1 MYKKLLLL
9 ILLLS
14 LSLTACTLFAPSPE
28 PTPSSTTEAQAVST
42 VETAQMSETATAVP
56 VEATVTASPS
66 PTPETPSPTPS
77 STPTPLPTATS
88 TATATPTAV
97 VFAAIGDY
105 GQAGDGAA
113 AVATLVHDWEPE
125 FIITLGDNNYPD
137 GEAETIDE
145 NIGQYY
151 AEYIYPYQGTYTTTS
166 TLEVNR
172 FFPSLGNHDYYNEDG
187 AQPYLDYFTLPGNER
202 YYDFTWGPVHLFA
215 LNSDFNEP
223 DGVSPNSV
231 QGQWLQQA
239 LAESDAPW
247 KLVYF
252 HVTPYSSGGRAGEWM
267 RWPFREWGA
276 SAVLAGH
283 DHHYERL
290 LVDGLPYF
298 VNGLG
303 GGAIYNIGETH
314 PDSQVQF
321 TGTHGAMRIEAGPET
336 ITFEF
341 VTRSG

>member
-1 MYKKLLLL
+1 P
-9 ILLLS
+9 
-14 LSLTACTLFAPSPE
+14 A
-28 PTPSSTTEAQAVST
+28 
-42 VETAQMSETATAVP
+42 
-56 VEATVTASPS
+56 
-66 PTPETPSPTPS
+66 
-77 STPTPLPTATS
+77 
-88 TATATPTAV
+88 AV

-113 AVATLVHDWEPE
+113 AVATLVSSWEPE

-151 AEYIYPYQGTYTTTS
+151 ADYIYPYLGEYPTTS
-166 TLEVNR
+166 TLEINR
-172 FFPSLGNHDYYNEDG
+172 FFPALGNHDYYNPDG
-187 AQPYLDYFTLPGNER
+187 AQPYLEYFTLPGNER

-215 LNSDFNEP
+215 LNSDFSEP
-223 DGVSPNSV
+223 DGVGANSA
-231 QGQWLQQA
+231 QAQWLQEA
-239 LAESDAPW
+239 LSESTASW

-252 HVTPYSSGGRAGEWM
+252 HVTPYSSSDRDSGAWM

-276 SAVLAGH
+276 SAVLAAH
-283 DHHYERL
+283 EHHYERL

-303 GGAIYNIGETH
+303 GGAIYSIGEVH

-321 TGTHGAMRIEAGPET
+321 TGTHGAMRIEASPET
-336 ITFEF
+336 ITLEF
-341 VTRSG
+341 ITRSGEVIDSHTLHK